1 MFTGACLLFYN
12 GHLPLNLFFVASLH
26 RLNTVGS
33 LCGFLHQNKVR
44 GAFCEKSVLGSEAD
58 LARYFF
64 YCDAAES
71 LDWCGFRENGFCKIL
86 FSKNLDTKILI
97 TNRLGGGD
105 SGSPDRHVLGHDRAI
120 RIAGAGSDVTRGLW
134 KTITEAK
141 LWTDIGNALYVL
153 IAAGTQAR

>member
-1 MFTGACLLFYN
+1 MDASKSYTSSEAVHLTGFIGACLSEHVYRSMFTGACLSEHVYRSMFIGACLLFYN

-64 YCDAAES
+64 ISIPPKALWGAVFGKRILQNLVVKELRSQNIENRRLKPAWIDLTGPS
-71 LDWCGFRENGFCKIL
+71 LPR
-86 FSKNLDTKILI
+86 
-97 TNRLGGGD
+97 
-105 SGSPDRHVLGHDRAI
+105 P
-120 RIAGAGSDVTRGLW
+120 
-134 KTITEAK
+134 
-141 LWTDIGNALYVL
+141 
-153 IAAGTQAR
+153 